1 MRKTTDR
8 PESVKNGFSTV
19 IGTQESKIMKN
30 IKKTLDDPKIKSN
43 NMPFGKGNSSEKII
57 KILKNNF

>member
-1 MRKTTDR
+1 
-8 PESVKNGFSTV
+8 
-19 IGTQESKIMKN
+19 MKN